1 MGYTLDKRVID
12 KISESINSLSTISYS
27 CLKYFDNTMDISE
40 ELYFNKVNAM
50 YIELLVDID
59 TAKIKMLGK

>member
-1 MGYTLDKRVID
+1 
-12 KISESINSLSTISYS
+12 
-27 CLKYFDNTMDISE
+27 MDISE